1 VNNVT
6 KRARFDQK
14 ERLQLRQTRAG
25 NSGFLTP
32 HRETLSEFSGQASFD
47 DGLLGGG

>member
-25 NSGFLTP
+25 NIVDF
-32 HRETLSEFSGQASFD
+32 
-47 DGLLGGG
+47 